1 MSATLDAILPLLGL
15 DTKGAGPL
23 YHRLRLSLEQAIMSG
38 KLHHGDA
45 LYPERALADYAKV
58 SRVTVRKAIDHLVRE
73 GWLVRRPGSG
83 TFVAQLGCQTDQRLA
98 HTTSLTEEMFWRDSN
113 VRTEWVERSISYPS
127 PEEMMALGLSAEV
140 QVARLHRLR
149 ICDDLPLA
157 IERTCISAE
166 ILPDPLRVTSSIYA
180 AFEDAHVRPVR
191 AIQRILACAIH
202 NPDASVLKVKRGAP
216 GLLAKRIAFLPSG
229 RPIEFTRS
237 LFRGDAGGFINEFK
251 ISET

>member
-1 MSATLDAILPLLGL
+1 MSARLAAMLPLAGL

-23 YHRLRLSLEQAIMSG
+23 YHRLRVSLEEAILSG
-38 KLHHGDA
+38 KLHHGDV
-45 LYPERALADYAKV
+45 LYPERVLADYAKV

-73 GWLVRRPGSG
+73 GLLVRRPGSG
-83 TFVAQLGCQTDQRLA
+83 TFVAQLASQADQGLS
-98 HTTSLTEEMFWRDSN
+98 HMTSLTEEMFWRGSN
-113 VRTEWVERSISYPS
+113 VRTEWMERSISYPS
-127 PEEMMALGLSAEV
+127 PEEMMTLGLSAEV

-166 ILPDPLRVTSSIYA
+166 FLPDPLRVTSSIYA
-180 AFEDAHVRPVR
+180 VFEDAHVRPVR
-191 AIQRILACAIH
+191 AIQRILACGIH
-202 NPDASVLKVKRGAP
+202 NPDASVLEVECGAP
-216 GLLAKRIAFLPSG
+216 GLMTKRVAFLPSG

-237 LFRGDAGGFINEFK
+237 LFRGDAGGFVSEFK